1 MPSLLYTRPG
11 LAEFTEKTVR
21 WPGHW
26 EGIDLLR
33 GCGLLDLEPM
43 EVAGCSVRPR
53 ELFVSVVEPRLRPL
67 PGETDLC
74 IMANSVQGLKGGE
87 AARVD
92 HLLLAGPD
100 QVAGV
105 SAMARVTGSSAAVA
119 ARILGRGE
127 LRGRGIVA
135 PEDGIR
141 GAVYE
146 GYLRELELRGIFLR
160 ETVRTGV

>member
-1 MPSLLYTRPG
+1 MY
-11 LAEFTEKTVR
+11 
-21 WPGHW
+21 
-26 EGIDLLR
+26 
-33 GCGLLDLEPM
+33 LDPM
-43 EVAGCSVRPR
+43 EVAGCSISPR
-53 ELFVSVVEPRLRPL
+53 ELFISVVEPRLRPL

-146 GYLRELELRGIFLR
+146 GYLRELDLRGIFLLK
-160 ETVRTGV
+160 TVRTGSEPFSRSIEGGGQGCSLGRPPSRVLSGANLSPCQD